1 MSNRKRINLSIS
13 ESQFLEIEDMAK
25 RGGFKGSCTFLVALI
40 DAFTQYAKNRRE
52 TALKPKTIEQEI
64 KRMFDLLEEWETLP
78 DNSNLTIKTNINQ
91 RK

>member
-25 RGGFKGSCTFLVALI
+25 RGGFKGSCTFLVTLI
-40 DAFTQYAKNRRE
+40 DAFTQYAK
-52 TALKPKTIEQEI
+52 K
-64 KRMFDLLEEWETLP
+64 LEEWETLP

>member
-25 RGGFKGSCTFLVALI
+25 RGGFKGSCTFLVTLI
-40 DAFTQYAKNRRE
+40 DTFTQYAKNRRK

-64 KRMFDLLEEWETLP
+64 KEMFNRLEYGEIELKTSGQKNTKP
-78 DNSNLTIKTNINQ
+78 NIK
-91 RK
+91 

>member
-25 RGGFKGSCTFLVALI
+25 RGGFKGSCTFLVTLI
-40 DAFTQYAKNRRE
+40 DAFTQYAKNRRK

-64 KRMFDLLEEWETLP
+64 KEMFSRLEDGERELKTSVQKNTKP
-78 DNSNLTIKTNINQ
+78 NIK
-91 RK
+91 

>member
-25 RGGFKGSCTFLVALI
+25 RGGFKGSCTFLVTLI

>member
-40 DAFTQYAKNRRE
+40 DAFTQYAKNRRK
-52 TALKPKTIEQEI
+52 AAVKPKTIEQEI
-64 KRMFDLLEEWETLP
+64 KEMFSRLEYGEIELKTSGQKNTKP
-78 DNSNLTIKTNINQ
+78 NIK
-91 RK
+91 

>member
-40 DAFTQYAKNRRE
+40 DALRNMQR
-52 TALKPKTIEQEI
+52 TAGKQP
-64 KRMFDLLEEWETLP
+64 
-78 DNSNLTIKTNINQ
+78 
-91 RK
+91 